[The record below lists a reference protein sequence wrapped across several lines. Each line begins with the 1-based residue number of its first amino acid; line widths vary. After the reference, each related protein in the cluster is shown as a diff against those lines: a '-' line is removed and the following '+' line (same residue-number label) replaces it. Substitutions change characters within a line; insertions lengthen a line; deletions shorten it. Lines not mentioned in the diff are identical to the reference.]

1 MRRDRPPGGGAAR
14 RFPEQSAAPFAAMV
28 RDRIRKPAGL
38 AAAKDR
44 GPIG

>member
-1 MRRDRPPGGGAAR
+1 MRRNRPPGGGAAR

-28 RDRIRKPAGL
+28 RDRIRKRACL
-38 AAAKDR
+38 AAAKGH